1 MSRLVRRSMHKRWL
15 LRKSSP
21 AMAAIGPCPPTSGIH
36 VSSAT
41 MTTSFVSNVSRA
53 QWERELN
60 KMIGWGARHT

>member
-1 MSRLVRRSMHKRWL
+1 
-15 LRKSSP
+15 
-21 AMAAIGPCPPTSGIH
+21 
-36 VSSAT
+36 